1 MTIIYKMNT
10 SNIFR
15 NAGLLVHP
23 VEIKRDANCC
33 CLECLRSVVA
43 KETEK
48 EEQVSTLNT
57 VNKSN

>member
-1 MTIIYKMNT
+1 MNT

-23 VEIKRDANCC
+23 TETSRDANCC
-33 CLECLRSVVA
+33 CLECLRAVVA

>member
-1 MTIIYKMNT
+1 MNT

-23 VEIKRDANCC
+23 AGTNRGANCC
-33 CLECLRSVVA
+33 CFECLSATV
-43 KETEK
+43 KK
-48 EEQVSTLNT
+48 EENKQDVSKGQVSTLNT

>member
-1 MTIIYKMNT
+1 MNT

-48 EEQVSTLNT
+48 EKEWQVSTLNT

>member
-1 MTIIYKMNT
+1 MNT

-23 VEIKRDANCC
+23 VETARDANCC
-33 CLECLRSVVA
+33 CMECLMTHVQ
-43 KETEK
+43 TEK
-48 EEQVSTLNT
+48 EGQVSTLNT

>member
-1 MTIIYKMNT
+1 MNT

-23 VEIKRDANCC
+23 AETARDANCC
-33 CLECLRSVVA
+33 CLECLTA
-43 KETEK
+43 LIPKEK
-48 EEQVSTLNT
+48 EGQVSTLNT

>member
-1 MTIIYKMNT
+1 MNT

-23 VEIKRDANCC
+23 AETARDANCC
-33 CLECLRSVVA
+33 CLECLRAVVS
-43 KETEK
+43 KEKEKEK